1 MLIGVPKEI
10 KNNEYRVGATPSG
23 VWAFCRH
30 GHQVLVERGAG
41 LGSGFPDE
49 AYVSMGA
56 EVLDEASEVW
66 RRADMVIKVKEP
78 LPSEYPL
85 LQEGKVLFTYLHL
98 AADRALTEALL
109 DSGTIG
115 IAYETVEVDGALPL
129 LTPMSE
135 VAGRMAPLVGAC
147 SLLYPNG
154 GLGRLMSGVPGVA
167 PAEVLILGGG
177 IVGLN
182 AAKVAAGIGA
192 RVTLLEVSPRRLAY
206 LDDVLPANC
215 SAVYSDRGNLEHYL
229 PTADLVIGGVLL
241 HGAKAPHLITR
252 DMLHDMKPRAVIVDV
267 SVDQGG
273 CVETTR
279 PTTHESPTY
288 YEEGI
293 LHYCVANMP
302 GAVPQTSTSA
312 LTSVTLPYALRLA
325 DQGVEAALRAD
336 PGLALGVNVWLGR
349 LTCGGVAEAFGM
361 ACSTMEAAV
370 A

>member
-10 KNNEYRVGATPSG
+10 KNNEYRVGMTPSG
-23 VWAFCRH
+23 VWAFSQH
-30 GHQVLVERGAG
+30 GHQVVVERGAG
-41 LGSGFPDE
+41 LGSGFADE
-49 AYVSMGA
+49 AYAARGA
-56 EVLDEASEVW
+56 ELVEQAAEVW

-98 AADRALTEALL
+98 AADRTLTEALL
-109 DSGTIG
+109 ESGTIG

-147 SLLYPNG
+147 ALLYPNG
-154 GLGRLMSGVPGVA
+154 GLGRLISGVPGVA

-182 AAKVAAGIGA
+182 AAKVAAGTGA
-192 RVTLLEVSPRRLAY
+192 RVTLLEISPTRLAH

-229 PTADLVIGGVLL
+229 PMADLVIGGVLV
-241 HGAKAPHLITR
+241 HGARAPHLITR

-267 SVDQGG
+267 AVDQGG

-302 GAVPQTSTSA
+302 GAVPQTSTAA

-325 DQGVEAALRAD
+325 DKGVDAAVRDD
-336 PGLALGVNVWLGR
+336 PALALGVNVWRGA
-349 LTCGGVAEAFGM
+349 LTCAGVSEAFGM
-361 ACSTMEAAV
+361 ACSTAEEAV